1 MRFNDVRPSGIIPIS
16 HGCRNG
22 NWYKRKKKQHFHR
35 HSLFLFYF
43 LPLLFLLQN
52 MFQWFVMQLL
62 LTAIQKVTTKRGT
75 HRPRICNTT
84 VMWWKL
90 NGNDIVRFVAELLCH
105 NSGKVRKK
113 KQQTTFLFQGYI
125 WFLTLFFILSFI
137 FFWLRFSNC

>member
-22 NWYKRKKKQHFHR
+22 NWYKREKKKQHFHR

-113 KQQTTFLFQGYI
+113 KTTNNISISGLHLI
-125 WFLTLFFILSFI
+125 SHFI
-137 FFWLRFSNC
+137 FYSFFHFLLIAF